1 MERIPSAANEVGARR
16 LAAGLLLLGF
26 LLLIPAVLINAPGFG
41 ATSPWGSV
49 FPFLFERVAQLYWS
63 AIFVVVTLY
72 GLVIL
77 ERILCRAGEEIF
89 SRLGLVSFTLAAA
102 MWLLLIV
109 LDTNELPGGRDAERY
124 FILLA
129 FPAIIA
135 FGIAL
140 LRAHIVA
147 RWVGIVAVLLVS
159 VAFLRVLPQ
168 SQGPLFYEPAVLLIA
183 GALLFPP
190 PSR

>member
-1 MERIPSAANEVGARR
+1 
-16 LAAGLLLLGF
+16 
-26 LLLIPAVLINAPGFG
+26 
-41 ATSPWGSV
+41 
-49 FPFLFERVAQLYWS
+49 
-63 AIFVVVTLY
+63 
-72 GLVIL
+72 
-77 ERILCRAGEEIF
+77 
-89 SRLGLVSFTLAAA
+89 
-102 MWLLLIV
+102 LIV
-109 LDTNELPGGRDAERY
+109 LDTNELPGGRDAERH

-140 LRAHIVA
+140 LRANIVA
-147 RWVGIVAVLLVS
+147 RWVGIVVILLVS

-190 PSR
+190 PSRQGAHLGGEG